1 MAVYPE
7 HFLTENL
14 ATRHRFD
21 VANYTLHS
29 TWYFLKS
36 ADYTNI
42 WVEWEQESQ
51 DGNQC
56 YAYFEASD
64 GITSVNSTAFNTD
77 LLTWQNSVKK
87 IMSLAGFNNVLCTFK
102 LYVKGKGRVRGIV
115 GLLT

>member
-1 MAVYPE
+1 MALPE

-14 ATRHRFD
+14 GTRHRFD
-21 VANYTLHS
+21 VANWTLHS

-36 ADYTNI
+36 ADYTEI

-56 YAYFEASD
+56 YAEFEASD
-64 GITSVNSTAFNTD
+64 GITTAPTLFFNTN
-77 LLTWQNSVKK
+77 LTTWQDSSQKP
-87 IMSLAGFNNVLCTFK
+87 ISLAGFNNVLCTFK
-102 LYVKGKGRVRGIV
+102 LYVKGKGRVRGIT